1 MTENMTLNW
10 KRVDA
15 IVERIN
21 GVLNN
26 ADKEFEKLNNLVLED
41 LGHFEKLIEDPDQ
54 LKRDEAIV
62 AMVANLA
69 ECAGVE
75 PRFPFDP
82 EPDERE
88 QDPIRKEEISY
99 LNEKDGP
106 GLADQQ
112 PQNSLLQK
120 EQENLKELKQTADT
134 KFESVLQSLE
144 TAETDAKTRM
154 LYQKEKRERVQK
166 NLSHFQKL
174 LEGFIKD
181 QQTQSGVQS
190 SRPNYVCEPQIQIQ
204 IH

>member
-15 IVERIN
+15 IVERMN

-54 LKRDEAIV
+54 LKRDEAID
-62 AMVANLA
+62 AMMVDLV

-75 PRFPFDP
+75 FSFGP
-82 EPDERE
+82 EPDESE

-106 GLADQQ
+106 GLADQE
-112 PQNSLLQK
+112 PQNSLLKK

-190 SRPNYVCEPQIQIQ
+190 STPNYVCEPQIQIQ